1 MQRWYGPDVI
11 VAEVIRRSGE
21 NVQMKMA
28 DVPITEKLEKFVE
41 DVKNGI
47 YPLTALGAKQ
57 PPPARSRAI
66 SPEMAESVKSVT
78 PEPTDVETRKIIT
91 MMCDVKSKEESCDLL
106 LTIVLRMD
114 DKMNRHLTSCISP
127 GDNPKVLAQEL
138 VHYGFINEGDRD
150 KIASLIEESLQNCS
164 DHSSPTHD
172 FQTIT
177 TISALTTE
185 QPPIANSLP
194 PLTTVNTAP
203 TQVPMHSTS

>member
-1 MQRWYGPDVI
+1 MCVKMSLDVLFYQLAALSSDQR
-11 VAEVIRRSGE
+11 
-21 NVQMKMA
+21 
-28 DVPITEKLEKFVE
+28 
-41 DVKNGI
+41 NGI
-47 YPLTALGAKQ
+47 YPLTAFGAKQ
-57 PPPARSRAI
+57 PPPPRSRAI

-78 PEPTDVETRKIIT
+78 PEPTDVETRKIIN

-138 VHYGFINEGDRD
+138 VHYGFINEVDRD
-150 KIASLIEESLQNCS
+150 KIASLIEESLQNAS
-164 DHSSPTHD
+164 GHSSPTHS
-172 FQTIT
+172 FQTTIT
-177 TISALTTE
+177 TLPALTTA
-185 QPPIANSLP
+185 PPPVVNSLP